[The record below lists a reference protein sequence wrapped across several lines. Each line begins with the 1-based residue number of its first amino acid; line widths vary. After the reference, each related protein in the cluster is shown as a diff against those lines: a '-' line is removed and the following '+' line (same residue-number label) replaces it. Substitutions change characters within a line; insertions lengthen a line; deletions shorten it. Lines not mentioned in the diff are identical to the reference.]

1 MRRPNLGGQ
10 AHSWEYDA
18 QSTLA
23 HCRYKSY
30 SSVQVSR
37 CAKKGKPH
45 LDSQSLH
52 NVDIDIESAGEA
64 DT

>member
-1 MRRPNLGGQ
+1 MRRPNLGDQ
-10 AHSWEYDA
+10 AHSQYEHESHLPDRRCDR
-18 QSTLA
+18 
-23 HCRYKSY
+23 HC
-30 SSVQVSR
+30 SVQVSR